1 MKALLG
7 VFLGNFPKNMLK
19 NKLKFTLVILSFL
32 FFPFEKEWLGTAVAQ
47 TITRGPYLQQLSENG
62 VIIRWRT
69 DIPTLSFVTYVVD
82 SANVS
87 IINNPKVELK
97 NLATTEHIVQL
108 RGLQANTKY
117 RYTVGTESKI
127 LVSGK
132 DHYFITAPSQTDVRP
147 INIWA
152 MGDFGDNSTEKY
164 INNQTAVKEQYLKN
178 KSNYTDLWLWL
189 GDNAYCCGTDIE
201 YQRQIFDF
209 YGGNV
214 LGNTAFFPVPGN
226 HEYLE
231 TPTAQVDKKINYF
244 NVISVPTK
252 GEMGGLASNTKEYYS
267 FNYGNIHIIA
277 LDSYGLDEGK
287 YRLSDPRSKQ
297 YQWLINDLEANRGK
311 SLWTIITFHHPPY
324 TKRSHDSNAE
334 PDLVSTREK
343 LVPIFDTFNVDLVL
357 NGHSHS
363 YERSYLMKGHTGHS
377 TSFNVNV
384 HAVQNVNGRYEKTE
398 GSKPIINKNEGT
410 IYCVVGSAGRL
421 DWNGDPNPHPSSV
434 YSNISIGGSLLFTIN
449 DNRLDAR
456 WVAAD
461 GVIRDNFTVFKNV
474 NKTEKKTIEY
484 GKKIRLTSSWKG
496 SHLWSNGVNNQDFIE
511 VSPRKDTLISV
522 VDSLGFLKDNFQIS
536 VLPQPVIATE
546 FPENVQICVKNSVN
560 VPFSVKNTQLDKWE
574 YQLELSDA
582 NGSFTQPILLGKTN
596 KSPFQIILSDAL
608 PEGKNY
614 RFRVRPNVDYF
625 DEVPSKNFSIATPA
639 SLSFVGNKVM
649 PFDTILT
656 LNLRFNGTPPFTYK
670 ISSLPEATTQAK
682 ELSLKVKPTAAIN
695 YTIEKVMNSCGVG
708 TVLSENSVSVLAP
721 LSNEES
727 SEKISIF
734 PNPISDEITIENH
747 TAKPIIGTLTIKD
760 VRGKQVLQKNV
771 SFNQSEKV
779 LLSDLHAGVYIIA
792 LKSASLRFSKKIIKN

>member
-1 MKALLG
+1 MKTLLS
-7 VFLGNFPKNMLK
+7 VFLGKFSRNMLK
-19 NKLKFTLVILSFL
+19 KVIYLTVFIYSIVSIT
-32 FFPFEKEWLGTAVAQ
+32 FENSLHAQ
-47 TITRGPYLQQLSENG
+47 VITRGPYLQQLGQNS
-62 VIIRWRT
+62 VIVRWRT
-69 DIPTLSFVTYVVD
+69 DVPTQSLVTYSMDLPNTVGI
-82 SANVS
+82 SS
-87 IINNPKVELK
+87 PKTELD
-97 NLATTEHIVQL
+97 NLSTTEHIVQI

-117 RYTVGTESKI
+117 NYTVGTEAK
-127 LVSGK
+127 LLASGK
-132 DHYFITAPSQTDVRP
+132 DYYFVTAPSPTDNRP

-152 MGDFGDNSTEKY
+152 MGDFGDNSTEVYVK
-164 INNQTAVKEQYLKN
+164 NQTAVREQYLKN

-209 YGGNV
+209 YGSKV
-214 LGNTAFFPVPGN
+214 LGNTVFFPVPGN
-226 HEYLE
+226 HEYYE
-231 TPTAQVDKKINYF
+231 TATGQIDKKINYY

-252 GEMGGLASNTKEYYS
+252 GELGGLPSNTKEYYA

-287 YRLSDPRSKQ
+287 YRLSDPQSKQ
-297 YQWLINDLEANRGK
+297 YQWLINDLEANKGK

-324 TKRSHDSNAE
+324 TKRSHDSDGEA
-334 PDLVSTREK
+334 DLVAIREA
-343 LVPIFDTFNVDLVL
+343 LVPIFDKYKVDLVL

-363 YERSYLMKGHTGHS
+363 YERSHLMKGHVGK
-377 TSFNVNV
+377 SFTFNDYI
-384 HAVQNVNGRYEKTE
+384 HPTQWANGRYEKKAD
-398 GSKPIINKNEGT
+398 SRPYINKDEGT

-449 DNRLDAR
+449 NNRLDAR
-456 WVAAD
+456 WVASD

-484 GKKIRLTSSWKG
+484 GEKIRLTASWKG
-496 SHLWSNGVNNQDFIE
+496 SHVWSNGVNNQDFIE
-511 VSPRKDTLISV
+511 ISPRKDTLLSV

-536 VLPQPVIATE
+536 VLPQPVVAAE
-546 FPENVQICVKNSVN
+546 FPENVQVCVKNSVN

-582 NGSFTQPILLGKTN
+582 NGSFVKPLLLGKSP
-596 KSPFQIILSDAL
+596 KSPFQIILPDAL

-614 RFRVRPNVDYF
+614 RFRVRTNADFF
-625 DEVPSKNFSIATPA
+625 DEIPSKSFSIAVPA
-639 SLSFVGNKVM
+639 SLGFVGSKVM
-649 PFDTILT
+649 PFDTTLT
-656 LNLRFNGTPPFTYK
+656 LNLRFGGTPPFTYK

-695 YTIEKVMNSCGVG
+695 YTIEKVINQCGMG

-721 LSNEES
+721 LANEES

-734 PNPISDEITIENH
+734 PNPVSEEITIENH
-747 TAKPIIGTLTIKD
+747 TARPIIGTLTVKD

-779 LLSDLHAGVYIIA
+779 LLNDLHAGTYIITI
-792 LKSASLRFSKKIIKN
+792 KSASLRVSKKIIKN

>member
-1 MKALLG
+1 
-7 VFLGNFPKNMLK
+7 MLK
-19 NKLKFTLVILSFL
+19 KVFKLTVLIYSILSL
-32 FFPFEKEWLGTAVAQ
+32 PIGEDWMGLLHAQ
-47 TITRGPYLQQLSENG
+47 TITRGPYLQQLGQNG

-69 DIPTLSFVTYVVD
+69 DVPTQSLVTFNIDSPNNGGATTPKIELDNLS
-82 SANVS
+82 
-87 IINNPKVELK
+87 
-97 NLATTEHIVQL
+97 TTEHIVQL
-108 RGLQANTKY
+108 KGLQANTKY
-117 RYTVGTESKI
+117 TYTVGTETKP
-127 LVSGK
+127 LASGK
-132 DHYFITAPSQTDVRP
+132 DYYFITAPSPTDNRP

-152 MGDFGDNSTEKY
+152 MGDFGDNSTEVYEK
-164 INNQTAVKEQYLKN
+164 NQTAVKEQYLKN

-209 YGGNV
+209 YGSNI

-226 HEYLE
+226 HEYYE
-231 TPTAQVDKKINYF
+231 TATGQVDKKINYF
-244 NVISVPTK
+244 KVISVPTK
-252 GEMGGLASNTKEYYS
+252 GEMGGLPSNTKEYYS
-267 FNYGNIHIIA
+267 FNYENIHIIA

-287 YRLSDPRSKQ
+287 YRLSDPQSKQ
-297 YQWLINDLEANRGK
+297 YQWLVNDLEASKGK

-324 TKRSHDSNAE
+324 TKRSHDSDGEA
-334 PDLVSTREK
+334 DLVAIREA
-343 LVPIFDTFNVDLVL
+343 LVPIFDKYKVDLIL

-363 YERSYLMKGHTGHS
+363 YERSHLMKGHVGK
-377 TSFNVNV
+377 SFTFNDYV
-384 HAVQNVNGRYEKTE
+384 HPTQWANGKYEKK
-398 GSKPIINKNEGT
+398 GDSRPYINKDEGT

-474 NKTEKKTIEY
+474 NKTEKKTLEY
-484 GKKIRLTSSWKG
+484 GEKIRLTSSWKG

-511 VSPRKDTLISV
+511 ISPRKDTIISV

-536 VLPQPVIATE
+536 VLPQPVVLTE
-546 FPENVQICVKNSVN
+546 FPESVQVCVKNSVS

-582 NGSFTQPILLGKTN
+582 NGSFTKPLLLGRTN

-614 RFRVRPNVDYF
+614 RFRVRANADF
-625 DEVPSKNFSIATPA
+625 FEEVPSKSFSIATPA
-639 SLSFVGNKVM
+639 SLGFVGNKVM
-649 PFDTILT
+649 PFDTTLT

-670 ISSLPEATTQAK
+670 ITSLPEATTQAR

-695 YTIEKVMNSCGVG
+695 YTIEKVTNLCGVG

-779 LLSDLHAGVYIIA
+779 LLSDLHAGVYIITI
-792 LKSASLRFSKKIIKN
+792 KSASLRFSKKIIKN